1 MRKVFIF
8 YFFVLVFSLL
18 ISLPLLIPYFHP
30 GYFPTHDGEWAV
42 VRLADMF
49 REVKD
54 LQFPPRFSA
63 NLNFGY
69 GYPLFNFAYPLPY
82 YMGVFIH
89 SVGFNFVDTIK
100 IIFAASIP
108 LSAFFMF
115 LASRSIWKNDYA
127 GIISAVLY
135 LYFPY
140 RLVDLYVRGSIGESV
155 TFVLFPIIL
164 FALSKLN
171 EKPKAWGYV
180 LLGGVSFGLLILAH
194 NIMSVL
200 FSISVLIFFLA
211 SLISGSKKIFWSYV
225 FTGGLGFILSAFFW
239 IPALL
244 EKNNILL
251 SVVPISDRNLYFV
264 NIKQLL
270 FSPWGYGV
278 PTDIQNGFT
287 YQVGWPFLLVLL
299 LALLI
304 IAYKAFQKIKID
316 EMDKFSLVILIGILV
331 FSILM
336 FSFTK
341 PIWKLPMLSE
351 INYPWTILSQIGLL
365 TSMLA
370 GYLVLGKISR
380 YVAFG
385 IALLAL
391 LLYLPL
397 AKPSV
402 YFDKGDGFYFT
413 NQGTT
418 TSSSELMPLW
428 VKSHPVSSP
437 VEKIEILKEKGK
449 IENLMVKSNKIIF
462 NANLENPATVRINTI
477 YYPGWKITNN
487 GKPVEINYQNQHG
500 VMEVDLPQGANIV
513 EAKFGE
519 TNLRLLADLMSLV
532 GIGVVIVVAIYLIV
546 PKIKKWKK

>member
-1 MRKVFIF
+1 MKKVFIF
-8 YFFVLVFSLL
+8 YFFVLVFSIL
-18 ISLPLLIPYFHP
+18 ISLPLLIPYFHS
-30 GYFPTHDGEWAV
+30 GFFPTHDGEWAV
-42 VRLADMF
+42 VRLSDMF
-49 REVKD
+49 REIKD

-82 YMGVFIH
+82 YIGVFIH
-89 SVGFNFVDTIK
+89 AVGFGFVDTIK

-115 LASRSIWKNDYA
+115 FASRNIWKNDYA
-127 GIISAVLY
+127 GLISATLY

-155 TFVLFPIIL
+155 AFVFFPIIL

-171 EKPKAWGYV
+171 EKPKAWGWV
-180 LLGGVSFGLLILAH
+180 LVGGVSFGLLILAH

-200 FSISVLIFFLA
+200 FSISIFIFFLA
-211 SLISGSKKIFWSYV
+211 SLASGSRKIFWSYV
-225 FTGGLGFILSAFFW
+225 FTGLLGFILSAFFW
-239 IPALL
+239 IPALI
-244 EKNNILL
+244 EKNYILL

-264 NIKQLL
+264 NIQQLL
-270 FSPWGYGV
+270 FSSWGYGV
-278 PTDIQNGFT
+278 PTDLQNGFT
-287 YQVGWPFLLVLL
+287 YQIGWPFLAVLFFV
-299 LALLI
+299 LI
-304 IAYKAFQKIKID
+304 MIGFKVFKKIKF
-316 EMDKFSLVILIGILV
+316 ERSDKFAGIVLVGIVIFSL
-331 FSILM
+331 LM

-365 TSMLA
+365 TSILG
-370 GYLVLGKISR
+370 GYLVLSKISR

-385 IALLAL
+385 IALFAL
-391 LLYLPL
+391 ILYLPL
-397 AKPSV
+397 AKPSE

-428 VKSHPVSSP
+428 VKSHPVSSTE
-437 VEKIEILKEKGK
+437 EKIEIIGEKGK
-449 IENLMVKSNKIIF
+449 VENLVVKSNKIIF
-462 NANLENPATVRINTI
+462 TVNLENSAVVRINTI
-477 YYPGWKITNN
+477 YYPGWEITNN
-487 GKPVEINYQNQHG
+487 GKEVKTNFNNPHG
-500 VMEVDLPQGANIV
+500 VMDIKLPKGNNSV
-513 EAKFGE
+513 EASFSE
-519 TNLRLLADLMSLV
+519 TNLRLFADIISL
-532 GIGVVIVVAIYLIV
+532 IGVIIIFIITITIIY